1 MTQNSQ
7 VTYLKDYQV
16 PSFIIETTDLDIRI
30 GDEYTSVVAR
40 LKVRRNS
47 ASSEPSSEL
56 VLQGSKDIKLQEV
69 MMNGLILDKSNYDL
83 EGSVL
88 SIHQCPEA
96 FELTTEC
103 LIQPQLNASL
113 EGLYKSGGMYCT
125 QCEAEGFRNITYY
138 LDRPDALSVF
148 TTRISAPK
156 VSYPILLSNGN
167 PVEQGDLDNG
177 EHFAVWHDPFPKPAY
192 LFAMVAG
199 NLVRQD
205 DVFTTVSGRKV
216 DLQIFVEAHNSH
228 KCDHALESLKR
239 SMLWDEQ
246 VYGREYDLDL
256 FMIVA
261 VDDFN
266 MGAMENKGL
275 NIFNSDCV
283 LADPATSSDAMFER
297 IEGIVAHEYFHNWS
311 GNRVTCRDWFQLSL
325 KEGFTVYR
333 DSQYTADTYSAAV
346 KRIDDV
352 TLLRTH
358 QFAEDAG
365 PMAHPIRPASYIEI
379 NNFYS
384 VTVYEKG
391 AEVVGM
397 IHTLLGDALF
407 RKGSDLYFGRHD
419 GQAVTTD
426 DFVAAMSD
434 ASGIDLSQF
443 KHWYSQAGTPT
454 LAITDA
460 YDATNK
466 EYRLTVGQST
476 PATAECQKKLPFHLP
491 LRMALL
497 DTNGLEMPLT
507 LRDDDSVQGDN
518 LLLGNSCVLN
528 ITQAQQTFVFEGV
541 MEQPTPSL
549 LRGFSAPV
557 KLDYA
562 YTQEQLLFLASKDQD
577 GFCRWEACQRL
588 LIEATELAMSAMSQS
603 SHHQLGDSLVTM
615 LRASLVDE
623 TLDPAMVAKLVQ
635 LPSEAYLAETQTT
648 VDVDLIHTGREAMR
662 LAIATALESEL
673 LACYNRCHDIGL
685 FSQTGK
691 AIGQRA
697 LKNTCLSYLNALDS
711 VQYQGQYQ
719 TIARDQYAL
728 QANMTDV
735 GAALHIL
742 IGQNNS
748 ELAAPLLAEFY
759 QRWQGDAQVVCQ
771 WFAMQCGA
779 NRPGLLKQVQDLLD
793 HDAFDIRNP
802 NKVRSVVGSFIRSAI
817 NFHAVDGSGYA
828 FVGDMI
834 LKLDNFNPMIA
845 AGLAKPL
852 GRFKRHTPQRQ
863 ALMQQQLRRLSEAQ
877 LSKDVFEVVSRA
889 LDSANV

>member
-1 MTQNSQ
+1 MTKNAQ
-7 VTYLKDYQV
+7 VIYLKDYQV
-16 PSFIIETTDLDIRI
+16 PAFIIETTDLDIRI

-40 LKVRRNS
+40 LKVRRNP
-47 ASSEPSSEL
+47 ASSALTSEL
-56 VLQGSKDIKLQEV
+56 VLQGGKDIKLQEV
-69 MMNGLILDKSNYDL
+69 MMDGLILDGSDYDL
-83 EGSVL
+83 ESAVL
-88 SIHQCPEA
+88 SIHQCPEI

-103 LIQPQLNASL
+103 LIQPQLNTTL

-148 TTRISAPK
+148 TTRISADK
-156 VSYPILLSNGN
+156 TSYPVLLANGN
-167 PVEQGDLDNG
+167 PVDQGELDNG
-177 EHFAVWHDPFPKPAY
+177 KHFAVWHDPFPKPAY

-199 NLVRQD
+199 DLVRQD
-205 DVFTTVSGRKV
+205 EEFTTVSGRKV

-228 KCDHALESLKR
+228 KCDHALASLKR

-333 DSQYTADTYSAAV
+333 DSQYTADTYSSAV

-365 PMAHPIRPASYIEI
+365 PMAHPIRPASYMEI

-391 AEVVGM
+391 SEVVGM
-397 IHTLLGDALF
+397 IHTLLGDELF
-407 RKGSDLYFGRHD
+407 RKGSNLYFDRHD

-434 ASGIDLSQF
+434 ASDMDLSQF
-443 KHWYSQAGTPT
+443 KRWYSQAGTPT
-454 LAITDA
+454 LTVTDV
-460 YDATNK
+460 YDASCK
-466 EYRLTVGQST
+466 EYRLTVTQAT
-476 PATAECQKKLPFHLP
+476 PPTPECQQKLPFHLP

-497 DTNGLEMPLT
+497 DANGVEMPLM
-507 LRDDDSVQGDN
+507 LQGVDAPQ
-518 LLLGNSCVLN
+518 GTDCVLN
-528 ITQAQQTFVFEGV
+528 ITQAAQTFVFEGV
-541 MEQPTPSL
+541 NNAPVPSL

-557 KLDYA
+557 KLTYD
-562 YTQEQLLFLASKDQD
+562 YTQEQLLFLASKDAD

-588 LIEATELAMSAMSQS
+588 LIEAVKQAMLQPIDYQLAKELTS
-603 SHHQLGDSLVTM
+603 M
-615 LRASLVDE
+615 LRSSLVDE
-623 TLDPAMVAKLVQ
+623 TLDSAMVAKLVQ
-635 LPSEAYLAETQTT
+635 LPSEAYLAESQTT
-648 VDVDLIHTGREAMR
+648 VDVDLIHAAREAMR
-662 LAIATALESEL
+662 LAIAGALESEL
-673 LACYNRCHDIGL
+673 LACYQRCHDIGV
-685 FSQTGK
+685 FSQTGQ
-691 AIGQRA
+691 AIGRRA
-697 LKNTCLSYLNALDS
+697 LKNTCLSYLNVLNNA
-711 VQYQGQYQ
+711 QYQS
-719 TIARDQYAL
+719 IAHDQYEL

-735 GAALHIL
+735 GAALQIL
-742 IGQNNS
+742 IGQTNS
-748 ELAAPLLAEFY
+748 ELSSPLLAEFY
-759 QRWQGDAQVVCQ
+759 QRWQHDAQVVCQ
-771 WFAMQCGA
+771 WFSMQAGA
-779 NRPGLLKQVQDLLD
+779 NLSGRLTHVKALLE
-793 HDAFDIRNP
+793 HNAFDIRNP

-817 NFHAVDGSGYA
+817 NFHAIDGSGYE
-828 FVGDMI
+828 FVADMI
-834 LKLDNFNPMIA
+834 LRLDPINPMIA
-845 AGLAKPL
+845 ANLAKPL
-852 GRFKRHTPQRQ
+852 GRFKPHTANRQ
-863 ALMQQQLRRLSEAQ
+863 MLMQIQLQRLSQAE
-877 LSKDVFEVVSRA
+877 LSKDVYEVVSKA
-889 LDSANV
+889 LAIS